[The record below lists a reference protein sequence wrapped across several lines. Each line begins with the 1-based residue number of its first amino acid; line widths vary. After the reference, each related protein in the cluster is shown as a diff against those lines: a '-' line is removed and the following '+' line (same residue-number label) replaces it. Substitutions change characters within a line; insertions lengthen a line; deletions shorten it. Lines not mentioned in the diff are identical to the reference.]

1 MTEKMRNDIINRL
14 EAFQQKEK
22 FAEDLSI
29 FYPGISDISMQEPLS
44 EIINSVANEF
54 KNFVLTQRTTDK
66 DLLQV
71 IQGGLQS
78 FKSVYINLDTEDR
91 ERICLY
97 MEELM
102 DIVGLESSGG
112 TLNQFMY
119 GWNFPLGEGS
129 LSSP

>member
-1 MTEKMRNDIINRL
+1 MEKMKNDMINQL

-22 FAEDLSI
+22 FIEDFLV
-29 FYPGISDISMQEPLS
+29 FYPGISDASMQKTLS
-44 EIINSVANEF
+44 ERINLVANEF

-66 DLLQV
+66 DFLQV
-71 IQGGLQS
+71 IQAGLQS
-78 FKSVYINLDTEDR
+78 FKSVYKNLDTEDR

-102 DIVGLESSGG
+102 DIVGLESSGR

-119 GWNFPLGEGS
+119 GWDFPPL
-129 LSSP
+129 LIVT